1 VSCRPLEV
9 EAFAK
14 INLTLEVYGVRPDGY
29 HALRSVVL
37 PISLH
42 DTLSIEE
49 SDSLA
54 TDTGYE
60 DDLILKAAR
69 LLAPGRGA
77 FVRVA
82 KRIPAGGGLGGGS
95 ADAAAALRGLDRF
108 WGLGK
113 SEAELMEIAA
123 SVGSDVPAL
132 LSGKPCWMEGRGEKV
147 IPLSK
152 CEMEAIGLPF
162 PLVVANPG
170 VASSTAEVYRNC
182 KCRLDFPSEKEYNIQ
197 PINDL
202 EAAAIRLH
210 PEIGEL
216 KTLMGEGAMMSGS
229 GSCVFKRVRD
239 EAEGA
244 SLASGLRARGF
255 WAEIAHTIVR

>member
-1 VSCRPLEV
+1 MSCRRLEV
-9 EAFAK
+9 AAYAK
-14 INLTLEVYGVRPDGY
+14 INLSLEVYGLRSDGY

-49 SDSLA
+49 SSSLA
-54 TDTGYE
+54 TDTGYAN
-60 DDLILKAAR
+60 DLILKAAR
-69 LLAPGRGA
+69 ILASGRGA

-95 ADAAAALRGLDRF
+95 ADAAAALRGLNEF

-113 SEAELMEIAA
+113 REEELMDIAA
-123 SVGSDVPAL
+123 EVGSDVPAL
-132 LSGKPCWMEGRGEKV
+132 MCGKPCWMEGRGEKV
-147 IPLSK
+147 RALSAR
-152 CEMEAIGLPF
+152 EIEQAGLPF
-162 PLVVANPG
+162 SLVVASPG
-170 VASSTAEVYRNC
+170 VSSSTAEVYRNC
-182 KCRLDFPSEKEYNIQ
+182 DCRLDFPSEKEYNIH

-210 PEIGEL
+210 PEIGVL
-216 KTLMGEGAMMSGS
+216 KAAMGEGAMMSGS
-229 GSCVFKRVRD
+229 GSCVFKKVRD
-239 EAEGA
+239 EAEA
-244 SLASGLRARGF
+244 SRLAGELRARGY

>member
-1 VSCRPLEV
+1 MSCRRLEV
-9 EAFAK
+9 DACAK
-14 INLTLEVYGVRPDGY
+14 INLTLEVYGLRPDGY

-49 SDSLA
+49 SPELA
-54 TDTGYE
+54 TDSGYP

-108 WGLGK
+108 WNLGK
-113 SEAELMEIAA
+113 SEAELMAIAA
-123 SVGSDVPAL
+123 QVGSDVPAL
-132 LSGKPCWMEGRGEKV
+132 LCGKPCWMEGRGEKV
-147 IPLSK
+147 TPLSPR
-152 CEMEAIGLPF
+152 EMEQAGLPF
-162 PLVVANPG
+162 VLVVAHPG

-182 KCRLDFPSEKEYNIQ
+182 DCRLDFPSEKEYNIH

-210 PEIGEL
+210 PEIGVL
-216 KTLMGEGAMMSGS
+216 KAAMGEGAMMSGS
-229 GSCVFKRVRD
+229 GSCVFKKVRD
-239 EAEGA
+239 EAEA
-244 SLASGLRARGF
+244 ARLAGELRARGY